1 MRRPDIKSLGFE
13 LVGWLLLGAA
23 LVEWWSRALAD
34 GAQGYINADIV
45 HIPAVVEDVLY
56 RGHPM
61 AHAWHLTPAPY
72 FFPDGALYLAVRA
85 LLGRLELAQ
94 LVASGL
100 QPVLLGLAARGVLV
114 RLLDRPAAAA
124 LGPAAAALAVALGLL
139 GHHPYA
145 LVTVPAYHTG
155 VAMVATASTAA
166 LWAYARTGGWRAL
179 SVLAGLAFAGT
190 LSDALLLVGPAAA
203 TTVVLA
209 FTWRR
214 RADEVGRRAWT
225 AGAVMAAASLGGF
238 LTLRALPF
246 PRAPQ
251 LSLRVLE
258 LPHTLRQAWVDW
270 QAWDGWSEAGLLAGL
285 AALMLVAWRSS
296 SWPVRVTSATW
307 ALSIGSTLGAIFLSA
322 NLNDAGWPRYLFWPV
337 FSGLLGM
344 VLLGATTDRRIGLGL
359 AAVAIFMAGVV
370 SPTGWTLHSPP
381 DFALR
386 RDVAC
391 VDALADRED
400 AHVVVGQYWMA
411 KPVTLLSTR
420 GVRVA
425 QFEPDL
431 RDISLWVTSR
441 AWFFPATQSGL
452 VLTNGLEPGA
462 LDGLGADFEPVT
474 CGTLE
479 LRVYRGASRERLK
492 SLLERHALNAI
503 GGPP

>member
-1 MRRPDIKSLGFE
+1 MGRLDIKRLGFE
-13 LVGWLLLGAA
+13 LAGWVLLGAVLA
-23 LVEWWSRALAD
+23 EWWSRVTAG

-45 HIPAVVEDVLY
+45 HIPAVVEDVLI
-56 RGHPM
+56 RGNPM

-72 FFPDGALYLAVRA
+72 FFPDGALYLAVR
-85 LLGRLELAQ
+85 LLVGRLELAQ

-100 QPVLLGLAARGVLV
+100 QPVLLSLAARAVLV
-114 RLLDRPAAAA
+114 RLADRPAIGA
-124 LGPAAAALAVALGLL
+124 LGPAVVALVLAFGLL
-139 GHHPYA
+139 GHDPYA

-155 VAMVATASTAA
+155 VAMVATASAAA
-166 LWAYARTGGWRAL
+166 LWSYARTGRRWP
-179 SVLAGLAFAGT
+179 LAMLAAFAFAGT

-203 TTVVLA
+203 TAVVLA

-214 RADEVGRRAWT
+214 RADEVARRAWT
-225 AGAVMAAASLGGF
+225 AGAVLVAASLGGF

-251 LSLRVLE
+251 LSLQVLE
-258 LPHTLRQAWVDW
+258 LPRTLRQAWVDW
-270 QAWDGWSEAGLLAGL
+270 QAWDSWSESWLLAGL
-285 AALMLVAWRSS
+285 VGLMLVAWRSS
-296 SWPVRVTSATW
+296 SWPARVTSATW
-307 ALSIGSTLGAIFLSA
+307 ALSVLSTLGSILLSA
-322 NLNDAGWPRYLFWPV
+322 NLNDAGWPRYLLWPA
-337 FSGLLGM
+337 FSGLLGL
-344 VLLGATTDRRIGLGL
+344 VLLGATTDRRVGLGL
-359 AAVAIFMAGVV
+359 AGCAIFVARTVN
-370 SPTGWTLHSPP
+370 PTGWSLHSPP

-441 AWFFPATQSGL
+441 AWFFPATQAGL
-452 VLTNGLEPGA
+452 VLTNGLEAGP
-462 LDGLGADFEPVT
+462 LDALGADFEPVT
-474 CGTLE
+474 CGTLQ
-479 LRVYRGASRERLK
+479 LRVYRGASRERLR
-492 SLLERHALNAI
+492 SLLGRHAFDAI